1 VVSQVALALVLL
13 VCSGLMIR
21 TFLALRSVE
30 PGFTEPATLQTFRIQ
45 IPQLAVPDP
54 VAAERQQH
62 AILDAVAAI
71 PGVTSAAFASGL
83 PMANDGSDWDGI
95 DIESRPELN
104 RAQLLHVFRTMSPGF
119 LATMGTRLVAG
130 REYDWHDVE
139 DMRPVALVSEN
150 LARTLWGD
158 AKAALGQR
166 IRTSGGAGPW
176 HEVVGVVEDVR
187 MNGPDQAPP
196 TTVYWPAL
204 NKDFYR
210 GLPVYLVRG
219 IAIVLRTPQAG
230 NAALARELE
239 SAVWSVNPNVAVA
252 RVRTMADFHDRS
264 LARTSFT
271 LVMLGIAGASALVLG
286 VVGLYGVISY
296 AVSQRRR
303 EIAIRLAL
311 GAPQSRVVRTFVRY
325 GAGLAAVGVVIGLG
339 AAAALTRLMG
349 TLVYDVRTIDP
360 PTYALV
366 ALVLTGAAALAS
378 WLPARRA
385 AAVDPAEVLS
395 AE

>member
-1 VVSQVALALVLL
+1 
-13 VCSGLMIR
+13 
-21 TFLALRSVE
+21 
-30 PGFTEPATLQTFRIQ
+30 
-45 IPQLAVPDP
+45 
-54 VAAERQQH
+54 
-62 AILDAVAAI
+62 VAAI

>member
-1 VVSQVALALVLL
+1 
-13 VCSGLMIR
+13 
-21 TFLALRSVE
+21 
-30 PGFTEPATLQTFRIQ
+30 
-45 IPQLAVPDP
+45 
-54 VAAERQQH
+54 
-62 AILDAVAAI
+62 
-71 PGVTSAAFASGL
+71 
-83 PMANDGSDWDGI
+83 
-95 DIESRPELN
+95 
-104 RAQLLHVFRTMSPGF
+104 
-119 LATMGTRLVAG
+119 
-130 REYDWHDVE
+130 
-139 DMRPVALVSEN
+139 
-150 LARTLWGD
+150 
-158 AKAALGQR
+158 
-166 IRTSGGAGPW
+166 
-176 HEVVGVVEDVR
+176 
-187 MNGPDQAPP
+187 
-196 TTVYWPAL
+196 L

-271 LVMLGIAGASALVLG
+271 LLMLGIAGASALVLG

-325 GAGLAAVGVVIGLG
+325 GAGLAAVGVVIGIG

-349 TLVYDVRTIDP
+349 TLVYDVRTSDP

-378 WLPARRA
+378 WLAARRA